1 MLTASDTR
9 STISSCTRKFDTLV
23 SKLQSLASNAAEKD
37 GFESMLVVCG
47 NSIHE
52 DSGLSHTFVSPGAEK
67 VCTTFN
73 SLIPGLTLSLQFIEQ
88 CLCFDHDTLC
98 GLFRNHVW

>member
-1 MLTASDTR
+1 MLTVSDTR
-9 STISSCTRKFDTLV
+9 STISSRTRKFDALV

-73 SLIPGLTLSLQFIEQ
+73 SSHSWIDALPPV
-88 CLCFDHDTLC
+88 H
-98 GLFRNHVW
+98 